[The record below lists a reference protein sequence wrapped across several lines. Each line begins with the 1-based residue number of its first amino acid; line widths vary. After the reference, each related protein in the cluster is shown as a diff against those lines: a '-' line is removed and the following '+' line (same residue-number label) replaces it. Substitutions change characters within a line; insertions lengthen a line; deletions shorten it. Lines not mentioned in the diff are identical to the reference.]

1 MSNDFWLTS
10 GWHLLIRDDHGH
22 MLPSADFM
30 RAYFMRDEVAPVEG
44 SCAAELS
51 LHERLI
57 NDPFA
62 VIRPMDLS
70 EIADKDVVHNY
81 HAVLEF
87 RNFLAG
93 YSSLESAYMAMA
105 HDVPAKI
112 PPLFFEQV
120 AQIVLRNILDGET
133 DPIQV
138 RAAEIL
144 FRDQV
149 VTLDDGR
156 IMLADHATVQLQVG
170 MQKIV
175 EPTNLSDEAQID
187 ILSTETANEYWSR
200 SDMFNT
206 SVDIAF
212 TQPALDGLARV
223 LEKWIAHFLPL
234 TVRITPMV
242 KIEDEAWLWHIGL
255 DADATKVLNDL
266 YLGND
271 VDEDRLRRILCLFKL
286 EADSGFVAEMKGK
299 PVYLGLAMN
308 AAGVVRMKPQNIL
321 VNLPLTEPS

>member
-212 TQPALDGLARV
+212 TQPALDWLARV

-321 VNLPLTEPS
+321 VNLPLAEPS

>member
-1 MSNDFWLTS
+1 
-10 GWHLLIRDDHGH
+10 
-22 MLPSADFM
+22 
-30 RAYFMRDEVAPVEG
+30 MRDEVAPEEG

-70 EIADKDVVHNY
+70 EIVDKDVVHNY

-93 YSSLESAYMAMA
+93 YASLESAYMAMA

-156 IMLADHATVQLQVG
+156 IMLADHAAVQLQVG

>member
-170 MQKIV
+170 MKKFV